1 MGSVRLLGYT
11 RVGTASQD
19 AQLQLDGLGTVGVQA
34 GRVLG
39 CDLGQQDRGAMISY
53 Q

>member
-11 RVGTASQD
+11 RVSTTSQD
-19 AQLQLDGLGTVGVQA
+19 AQLQLDTLATVGVEA

-39 CDLGQQDRGAMISY
+39 RDLGQQERGAMISY